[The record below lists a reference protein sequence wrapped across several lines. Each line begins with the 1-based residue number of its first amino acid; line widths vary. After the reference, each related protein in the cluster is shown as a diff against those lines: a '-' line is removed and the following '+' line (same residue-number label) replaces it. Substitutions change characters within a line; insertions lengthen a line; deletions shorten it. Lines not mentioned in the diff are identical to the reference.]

1 MSDTKTNVR
10 LGNGLSSWSL
20 VELPCLKT
28 ALVIQVLLHFNDC
41 SCIEGSIIREEVAFV
56 QSQRL
61 KFDDSIDWKED
72 IYSQVAFHSL
82 IVKLY
87 GRGLSRQ
94 GYEHLKTLECWQPL

>member
-1 MSDTKTNVR
+1 M
-10 LGNGLSSWSL
+10 
-20 VELPCLKT
+20 
-28 ALVIQVLLHFNDC
+28 
-41 SCIEGSIIREEVAFV
+41 

-61 KFDDSIDWKED
+61 KFDDSIDWKEE
-72 IYSQVAFHSL
+72 IYSQVAFRSL